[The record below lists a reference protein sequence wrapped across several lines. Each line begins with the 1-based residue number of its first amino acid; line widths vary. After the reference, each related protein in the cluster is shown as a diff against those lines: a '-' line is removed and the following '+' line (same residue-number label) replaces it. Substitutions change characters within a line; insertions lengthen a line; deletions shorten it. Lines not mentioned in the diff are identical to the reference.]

1 MKTVEIDKKQKNNI
15 YEELIKI
22 FENITNYF
30 AAEHQDYF
38 DLLTFFED
46 ISSELKDISSKIKI
60 PKNINLNNPDY
71 FNVDPFYSFHSLF
84 LNNIKKIS
92 EKINIEVLSVLK
104 NYKEEFE
111 KDNKNILISLNSII
125 ENIFDQKKALE
136 KSKNEYEEEK
146 LKNKDYKNSLKSDLY
161 IKEMEKTNKIY
172 SNNEIKFIELKK
184 LFEDNI
190 LKKNNIISNCIYIYF
205 KIIHED
211 LDSIDNKNNEF
222 KKLIKIYNSKKDKK
236 LINEILPDSNIFN
249 IKNWGEG
256 FLDWEEIK
264 FGGNE
269 TESIIINNNI
279 GKKDEKKEE
288 KNDNNNLNDF
298 YIPQITILSNI
309 IGIDD
314 EYMILKSTDNK
325 NSSFVDIT
333 DVTEDEQK
341 IKDNITINNYLYGLG
356 DVNMDR
362 KKEIL
367 LNLEDVFGKNI
378 GNKDFYIDF
387 CDQITKSK
395 GERKT
400 LYEFKNFSDLVFLT
414 NLMNLI
420 IENIKEDLLSE
431 KLSKEYFK
439 SYKILDK
446 IICIGEKSVN
456 EETYMCALLCKNKIF
471 KNQNIWINCIK
482 NKIINFLDELCTK
495 EYLSK
500 SKDTVFR
507 PADFIQKNIKK
518 TKLGKIIG
526 KIGGLI
532 DHDKSKNLIESC
544 GFNKSIEHY
553 SKLSKD
559 QKKNVDNNALSIY
572 HGVIKCYIRH
582 ITNYNFNLENA
593 TDIISLICNTLN
605 IKDDEHNIFYCYY
618 YQDCFY
624 TSKKINSK
632 KRSLISNENKEKI
645 LYIKSENKD
654 KKIPQKY
661 SLDIKNDSS
670 KYFIIKKA
678 SKFLDDG
685 DKLKLICLGKYYM
698 KIRKNIYKS
707 FLKKDIPLKRRIHI
721 WKSYLKCNT
730 TLALYDYKEIL
741 KETETDFFK
750 ETNEKS
756 IIQIKKDMNRTYLR
770 KKNEKS
776 PQIIYNILISFVYS
790 ENKINYVQGINSI
803 TGFLYDLTENEEE
816 TFHLLVS
823 IFILTQI
830 RDIYDDE
837 EFQILKTYFYTIERL
852 VYLYLPKIY
861 SKLKDN
867 NIELSFFMS
876 AYFITLN
883 TILYPSLPEDDI
895 SFMLHLWDDFILDGW
910 KSFFSAWLTILKYH
924 ENDIVSIPNDKLI
937 NFLTNKIKDSDLFK
951 KQNYH
956 KFYELKKKFKVSEE
970 LINNLQDEISVE
982 AGIRKVGASTIIG
995 DLNADGKSG
1004 EIK

>member
-1 MKTVEIDKKQKNNI
+1 MKSNEKDKTKKNTI
-15 YEELIKI
+15 YDELITI
-22 FENITNYF
+22 FEKITNYF
-30 AAEHQDYF
+30 AIEHQDFY
-38 DLLTFFED
+38 DLLTFFEE
-46 ISSELKDISSKIKI
+46 ISYELKEISSKIKI
-60 PKNINLNNPDY
+60 PKNINPNNPDY
-71 FNVDPFYSFHSLF
+71 FNVDPFYNFHSSF
-84 LNNIKKIS
+84 LQNLKKIS
-92 EKINIEVLSVLK
+92 EKINTDVLSVLK

-111 KDNKNILISLNSII
+111 KDNKDILITLNSII
-125 ENIFDQKKALE
+125 ENIFAQQNNLE
-136 KSKNEYEEEK
+136 KAKNEYEEEK
-146 LKNKDYKNSLKSDLY
+146 LKNKDYKNSLKNELY
-161 IKEMEKTNKIY
+161 IKEIEKANKIY
-172 SNNEIKFIELKK
+172 SNNEKKFIELKK

-205 KIIHED
+205 KTMHED
-211 LDSIDNKNNEF
+211 LDLIDNKNNEF
-222 KKLIKIYNSKKDKK
+222 KNLIKKYNSKQEKK
-236 LINEILPDSNIFN
+236 SINEIFPDSNILN
-249 IKNWGEG
+249 IENWGQSI
-256 FLDWEEIK
+256 LDWEVLK

-269 TESIIINNNI
+269 AESIIINKTE
-279 GKKDEKKEE
+279 KKDEKKED
-288 KNDNNNLNDF
+288 KNDNNIINEY
-298 YIPQITILSNI
+298 YIPQIKILSNI

-325 NSSFVDIT
+325 NNNFVDVT

-341 IKDNITINNYLYGLG
+341 IKDNIVINNYIYGLD
-356 DVNMDR
+356 DVNINR

-367 LNLEDVFGKNI
+367 LNLEDVLGKNI

-387 CDQITKSK
+387 CEQIIKSR
-395 GERKT
+395 GEKKT
-400 LYEFKNFSDLVFLT
+400 LYEFKSFSDLVYLT

-420 IENIKEDLLSE
+420 IENIKDDLLSE
-431 KLSKEYFK
+431 KLTKDYFK

-446 IICIGEKSVN
+446 IICIGEKSVS

-471 KNQNIWINCIK
+471 KNQKIWINCIK
-482 NKIINFLDELCTK
+482 NKIINLLNELCTK
-495 EYLSK
+495 EYKSK

-518 TKLGKIIG
+518 TKIGKFIG

-532 DHDKSKNLIESC
+532 DQDKSKNLIESC

-553 SKLSKD
+553 SKLSKE
-559 QKKNVDNNALSIY
+559 QKKNIDNNALSIY

-593 TDIISLICNTLN
+593 QELISLICNTLN

-618 YQDCFY
+618 YQDCVH

-632 KRSLISNENKEKI
+632 NRSLISKENKEKI

-661 SLDIKNDSS
+661 SLDINNDSA
-670 KYFIIKKA
+670 KYLIVKKV
-678 SKFLDDG
+678 SKFLDDE

-707 FLKKDIPLKRRIHI
+707 FLKKDISLKRRIHI
-721 WKSYLKCNT
+721 WKAYLKCNT

-750 ETNEKS
+750 KDNEQS
-756 IIQIKKDMNRTYLR
+756 IIQIQKDMNRTYLR
-770 KKNEKS
+770 KKTEKS
-776 PQIIYNILISFVYS
+776 SQIIYNILISFVYS

-803 TGFLYDLTENEEE
+803 TGFLYDLTESEEE

-837 EFQILKTYFYTIERL
+837 EFQVLKTFFYTIERL

-867 NIELSFFMS
+867 NIEMSFFMS

-883 TILYPSLPEDDI
+883 TILYPSLPGDDI

-910 KSFFSAWLTILKYH
+910 KSFFSSWLAILKYH
-924 ENDIVSIPNDKLI
+924 ENDIVPMENDKLI
-937 NFLTNKIKDSDLFK
+937 NFLTNKIKDSELFK
-951 KQNYH
+951 KENYH
-956 KFYELKKKFKVSEE
+956 KFYELKKKFKIDEE
-970 LINNLQDEISVE
+970 LIKNLQDEISVE